1 MSISKNKNIEYLYIL
16 QMIESIDDISIYD
29 LEMEDILHNK
39 VKFVAPITEGR
50 GIQAYDGDTIR
61 IAQLLNINHEVKV
74 YEFSVRVNG
83 IDCPEIRTKN
93 TVEKRCSIQAKEFAH
108 EFIYDKRVVLTN
120 KGVDKYG
127 RVLAD
132 VSVDGVDLA
141 TEMIRRRYAVA
152 YDGKK
157 KNVPDDWG
165 IYFGSSSVGGKKSY
179 KNKKNK
185 LKKLKKSKKYSN

>member
-1 MSISKNKNIEYLYIL
+1 
-16 QMIESIDDISIYD
+16 MIESIDDISIYD
-29 LEMEDILHNK
+29 LEMEDILQNK

-74 YEFSVRVNG
+74 YEFSVRING

-93 TVEKRCSIQAKEFAH
+93 TVEKRCSLQAREFAH
-108 EFIYDKRVVLTN
+108 QFIYDKRVVLTN

-141 TEMIRRRYAVA
+141 TEMIRRKYAVP
-152 YDGKK
+152 YNGKK

-165 IYFGSSSVGGKKSY
+165 IYFDSASVTGGKRNKKSY

-185 LKKLKKSKKYSN
+185 LRKSKKYFN